1 MNNVMKN
8 KAIIR
13 IISLILVFIFTICMA
28 GCDKKEIRQTA
39 DEIAL
44 HGEWCYVHDTNKTVA
59 IFSKDGSAK
68 FEGEKYQYTCDGEY
82 INLLDKEGNV
92 KKLRYLSEGDKMYV
106 YIQSTYNRQPEG
118 GGLGIVGVW
127 RCEEK
132 GWTFEFT
139 DKGTFMED
147 GALTGY
153 YEVNEEAQTVKL
165 MYLEALE
172 DTVFFY
178 GLTENELSVEYP
190 WLMIKR

>member
-8 KAIIR
+8 NTIIR
-13 IISLILVFIFTICMA
+13 KNSLILAIIFMLCIA
-28 GCDKKEIRQTA
+28 GCGVKEISQNP

-44 HGEWCYVHDTNKTVA
+44 HGEWCYVHDTNETVA
-59 IFSKDGSAK
+59 TFSKDGSAK
-68 FEGEKYQYTCDGEY
+68 FEGEKYQYTCDDEY
-82 INLLDKEGNV
+82 INLLDKKGDV

-106 YIQSTYNRQPEG
+106 YMQSTYTRQPENG
-118 GGLGIVGVW
+118 GMGIVGVW
-127 RCEEK
+127 LCEEK

-153 YEVNEEAQTVKL
+153 YEVDEEAHTVKL

-178 GLTENELSVEYP
+178 ELTENELSVEYP